1 MVSEQL
7 SNITYLVLTLLLL
20 RTQTTVKVLSMYH
33 ASLLCLTHTQYSD
46 GVGLEQQRLFGVVF
60 GLQQHRTRTV
70 LPPDAKGLRQNH
82 APKVRT

>member
-1 MVSEQL
+1 ML
-7 SNITYLVLTLLLL
+7 FG
-20 RTQTTVKVLSMYH
+20 
-33 ASLLCLTHTQYSD
+33 LCLTHTQYSD

-70 LPPDAKGLRQNH
+70 LPPDAKGLRQDH